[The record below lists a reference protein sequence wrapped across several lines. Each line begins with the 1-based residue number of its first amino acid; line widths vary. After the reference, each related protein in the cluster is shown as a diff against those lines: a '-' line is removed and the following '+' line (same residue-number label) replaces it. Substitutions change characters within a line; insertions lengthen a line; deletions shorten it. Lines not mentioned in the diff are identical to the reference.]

1 MAEINVIIHKITPY
15 ADYNKWLKRLDTQS
29 NEPTN
34 QNSIEVPKV
43 VNLMY
48 KKHYYKTLGTSVM
61 NSPLSPSFLGN
72 NKTAKI
78 K

>member
-1 MAEINVIIHKITPY
+1 MAEINVIIHKITPS

-34 QNSIEVPKV
+34 QNSKEVPKV
-43 VNLMY
+43 VHPMY
-48 KKHYYKTLGTSVM
+48 KKRYYKTLGTSVM
-61 NSPLSPSFLGN
+61 NSPMSPSSLGN
-72 NKTAKI
+72 IKTAKI